1 MFIFSNFIANT
12 AQSELLPEDDTLEA
26 TVFGYLDDFFT
37 WIFFFE
43 LVWNLAANFF
53 WPFFRDGFSCFD
65 LLVVTVSMVSYFSPG
80 GSSGPLKTLR
90 LMRAFRV
97 MRLFGRLQSFRQ
109 IISSLMAS
117 IFPVCNAFMIML
129 LVTSIYAILGVNF
142 FVESAPEQFGTFTR
156 ALFTMFQVCTGDG
169 WATDLTRPL
178 MKKNNPDGTLEIGTC
193 LFFISFIVIVGWV
206 LLQVVVAVL
215 LDNFTEA
222 SYQEKD
228 RILREKSKFNGRTA
242 VVHAIDPLLAG
253 LAHFDTTDDLNKRIH
268 LLFAVLDVDESGHLS
283 FKEMAEGFRKFN
295 VKPIINI
302 TLDDWDTMTLN
313 GKMLNEHEEMGP
325 QEFEAVMKR
334 QFKLYVQRQM
344 SNAIEIMSTEDKGR
358 TGTILFVLKQMVV
371 DLESLCGTNVVEN
384 GDVPGA
390 TSPTP
395 QVQTQ
400 RQDRLGLL
408 EAKVDNMQCSLDLI
422 LRRLDSKPSA
432 FNMPSMPQSL
442 GVLDFGRAF
451 GTGKGKE
458 ETQNGEVV
466 ASSTASWR
474 PLSLAVLEE
483 TLKGRNSQNDGT
495 MSRNTLPHF
504 DDWESGRTK
513 GDRKND
519 VGREEREEE
528 ICISARPTTSNDGQ
542 LCGK

>member
-1 MFIFSNFIANT
+1 
-12 AQSELLPEDDTLEA
+12 
-26 TVFGYLDDFFT
+26 
-37 WIFFFE
+37 
-43 LVWNLAANFF
+43 
-53 WPFFRDGFSCFD
+53 
-65 LLVVTVSMVSYFSPG
+65 
-80 GSSGPLKTLR
+80 
-90 LMRAFRV
+90 
-97 MRLFGRLQSFRQ
+97 
-109 IISSLMAS
+109 
-117 IFPVCNAFMIML
+117 
-129 LVTSIYAILGVNF
+129 
-142 FVESAPEQFGTFTR
+142 
-156 ALFTMFQVCTGDG
+156 
-169 WATDLTRPL
+169 
-178 MKKNNPDGTLEIGTC
+178 
-193 LFFISFIVIVGWV
+193 
-206 LLQVVVAVL
+206 
-215 LDNFTEA
+215 
-222 SYQEKD
+222 
-228 RILREKSKFNGRTA
+228 
-242 VVHAIDPLLAG
+242 
-253 LAHFDTTDDLNKRIH
+253 
-268 LLFAVLDVDESGHLS
+268 
-283 FKEMAEGFRKFN
+283 
-295 VKPIINI
+295 
-302 TLDDWDTMTLN
+302 
-313 GKMLNEHEEMGP
+313 MLNEHAEMGP
-325 QEFEAVMKR
+325 REFEAVMKR

-344 SNAIEIMSTEDKGR
+344 SNAIEIMATEDKGR

-458 ETQNGEVV
+458 ETQNGELVAS

-483 TLKGRNSQNDGT
+483 KLKGRNSQNDGT

-513 GDRKND
+513 GDRQYD
-519 VGREEREEE
+519 VGREERGEE
-528 ICISARPTTSNDGQ
+528 ICISARPTTSNDGE